1 MRLSFFLC
9 LLLPSC
15 LQLKIVL
22 MSKWQIWGRHI
33 LISCTT
39 EEEASSVRTVLFCSE
54 FYVRSTNSSGKGNEG
69 VALKISALVLAG
81 HVDSM
86 TLTSIH

>member
-1 MRLSFFLC
+1 MKEKGFRRLGVANCGEVSFFLC

-22 MSKWQIWGRHI
+22 RSKWQIWGRHI

-54 FYVRSTNSSGKGNEG
+54 FYARSTNSGGKR
-69 VALKISALVLAG
+69 K
-81 HVDSM
+81 
-86 TLTSIH
+86 